1 MKKTSLLKYFRR
13 FLQRIEWKEHS
24 EGQYGKLIH
33 DHCVVDTF
41 LHSGLPSRRTAGRRF
56 FQEYGRAFHYFQIVG
71 LKVGQFFTDQDG
83 QWLVRTSVIGL
94 MKDNMLYH

>member
-1 MKKTSLLKYFRR
+1 MNINDTKENAGKCGPETEKMSCNLPFSFNRSEKKSEN
-13 FLQRIEWKEHS
+13 FLVF
-24 EGQYGKLIH
+24 
-33 DHCVVDTF
+33 CV
-41 LHSGLPSRRTAGRRF
+41 GRRF

>member
-1 MKKTSLLKYFRR
+1 MTTSLGTKGKTCYNS
-13 FLQRIEWKEHS
+13 S
-24 EGQYGKLIH
+24 EL
-33 DHCVVDTF
+33 CT
-41 LHSGLPSRRTAGRRF
+41 LAGWR
-56 FQEYGRAFHYFQIVG
+56 YYFQIVG

>member
-1 MKKTSLLKYFRR
+1 MKDECSNVLIAVILGYLEFFIIFFSFFERLGIYFNPP
-13 FLQRIEWKEHS
+13 KK
-24 EGQYGKLIH
+24 G
-33 DHCVVDTF
+33 
-41 LHSGLPSRRTAGRRF
+41 PSQRF
-56 FQEYGRAFHYFQIVG
+56 FQEYGSAFHYFQIVG